1 MHRETD
7 ERRKQKN
14 LGDWQLISEGKGR
27 ERQALREEKQ
37 QLLPCM
43 GLELIRLGHLSGGG
57 ARGELLLGLWAVRVV
72 QEMDWVAGGRHTDQ
86 MRARE
91 SELASSVLSEQ

>member
-1 MHRETD
+1 MQITVDLANFPKEASSFFTKKGNNLPLQSPGASGN
-7 ERRKQKN
+7 RRKEETKKN

-57 ARGELLLGLWAVRVV
+57 ARGELLLGL
-72 QEMDWVAGGRHTDQ
+72 
-86 MRARE
+86 
-91 SELASSVLSEQ
+91 